1 MWIYDKVSEELVNL
15 NEHIHS
21 VFIKDYKYD
30 SGTEYK
36 IMFMNIIKCNSF
48 SILYKNK
55 TERDNYYKH
64 IITRLKPVIVDSSQA
79 PITL

>member
-1 MWIYDKVSEELVNL
+1 MWIYDSVSEELVNL
-15 NEHIHS
+15 NEHIHNIN
-21 VFIKDYKYD
+21 IKDFVYD
-30 SGTEYK
+30 SGTEYR

-64 IITRLKPVIVDSSQA
+64 IIVSLKPTMVDSTNP